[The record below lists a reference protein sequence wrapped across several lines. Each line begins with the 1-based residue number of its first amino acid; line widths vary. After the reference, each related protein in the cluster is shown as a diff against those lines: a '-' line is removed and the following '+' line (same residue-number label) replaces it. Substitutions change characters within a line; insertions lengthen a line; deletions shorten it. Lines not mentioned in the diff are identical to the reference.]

1 MKLTRRLL
9 RPFSS
14 VLAHKLEHYA
24 CMQPSSL
31 SMQEYIDIG
40 RKETATASFVFVR
53 NELLVRL
60 ANIMK
65 EMTFLPAK
73 LLSMPSVGRVTNWY
87 YQSFEDLLYFE
98 NADVD
103 CSTVNTF
110 NDQLQVIMKR
120 HSDVVKTMAAGLLEL
135 KNAGGI
141 SMSREPSI
149 QYFLDRLYT
158 NRISKRMLQNQHLVV
173 FGSMLPKSPHHIGYI
188 DPACDVAGVIKTAF
202 FDARYLCDI
211 HYKVSPGLRLK
222 CINSLNPGKMIRVV
236 SVPSHLYHVMFEL
249 FKNAMR
255 ATVEFNPDT
264 DSDELPLVEVTVV
277 SGRHDLSVKI
287 TDRGGGFP
295 RTNLGRMFNFMYS
308 TAPSPILRNDS
319 EPAMAGYGYGL
330 PLSRLYTRYFLGDLV
345 LAPLEGYGTDAH
357 VYLKAIPFEA
367 AEVLPIYSNSS
378 RQQLTTSI
386 ETNDWSH
393 HLPDHGC
400 HRSDL
405 RV

>member
-158 NRISKRMLQNQHLVV
+158 NRISKRMLQNQHCR
-173 FGSMLPKSPHHIGYI
+173 FFHISKFKCSEI
-188 DPACDVAGVIKTAF
+188 DD
-202 FDARYLCDI
+202 
-211 HYKVSPGLRLK
+211 
-222 CINSLNPGKMIRVV
+222 
-236 SVPSHLYHVMFEL
+236 
-249 FKNAMR
+249 
-255 ATVEFNPDT
+255 
-264 DSDELPLVEVTVV
+264 
-277 SGRHDLSVKI
+277 
-287 TDRGGGFP
+287 
-295 RTNLGRMFNFMYS
+295 
-308 TAPSPILRNDS
+308 
-319 EPAMAGYGYGL
+319 
-330 PLSRLYTRYFLGDLV
+330 
-345 LAPLEGYGTDAH
+345 
-357 VYLKAIPFEA
+357 
-367 AEVLPIYSNSS
+367 
-378 RQQLTTSI
+378 
-386 ETNDWSH
+386 
-393 HLPDHGC
+393 
-400 HRSDL
+400 
-405 RV
+405 